1 MQKCFS
7 CKRILSLMLLV
18 FLMLSMTS
26 LPAFAAEVSESD
38 TYVLN
43 RDGNGEDLYFFQSPC
58 MVGYDMNNQ
67 YGGNG
72 VPIQVFV
79 YTMYNSETGEHFPT
93 YCADINVTAVQGA
106 NYRRMN
112 LEDSSYSATASGMI
126 RAILEE
132 GFYVVPVD
140 GESEAD
146 FAARVAAKTA
156 ALAAAS
162 GAEGLTTG
170 EAIAATQTALWRII
184 HGPELSFPK
193 FCRYVFSPKK
203 TKYASLCSYNELK
216 SKNNTLINTTIET
229 AYDYLTSLDPIPA
242 EEKTVSASSFID
254 LNDPIYTR
262 NADGSYDVTVKASV
276 DVQMAAGDE
285 LTVKAAL
292 GGYTATASLT
302 NGKQDISLT
311 LKSVPS
317 SVISEEVK
325 LSISGHQ
332 TSKGYFLFDAVGNR
346 KESQTM
352 VGYNNS
358 RLPVYAEVVAKED
371 RVLNI
376 HKTTSVKIGEDAYE
390 NKPLS
395 NISFD
400 LFLLAT
406 TEEYQ
411 TGTVVLP
418 ENASDVTR
426 PGDLAE
432 YTLTT
437 DENGNVS
444 MNFLHQGLPDGVYL
458 ITEHPHPNIVSPIEP
473 MYLFVPSMDA
483 KTGEPIY
490 DITIKPKNDVKGG
503 VHIEKDVISL
513 GNEEASVNAYDAH
526 IWIIGSTI
534 PEDLTSGKRYT
545 ITDTLDSRLDYLGN
559 VKVVLETKEGV
570 QVLSLTSD
578 TDYKLTVT
586 DVDSLTEDKPSDSF
600 EVALTASG
608 MTQIAAIAN
617 GSFEN
622 YMLRIYFDAQINAN
636 AEMGTS
642 IPNQAELSYIND
654 VNFEFTA
661 KSDVPVVYT
670 GGFQLLKT
678 DFTNQTHTLAG
689 AVFELYRPA
698 TFEEVSTADPRLT
711 NIAGVAEKVIKI
723 PFHVGATA
731 QSESVS
737 SVTTGTDGKVLVSG
751 LAYGKYY
758 LVETSAPES
767 YIPLQEAFEVNV
779 DASTHLDEKVIVITN
794 KSGAILPSTG
804 GIGTTVYAAGGILLV
819 CIAGVLLYFNNRKK
833 EIM

>member
-1 MQKCFS
+1 M
-7 CKRILSLMLLV
+7 KRIVTLLLTAFLILSAFSTV
-18 FLMLSMTS
+18 
-26 LPAFAAEVSESD
+26 AFAAEVTEGD

-43 RDGNGEDLYFFQSPC
+43 RDGNGEELYMFQSPC
-58 MVGYDMNNQ
+58 MVGYDMNNK

-112 LEDSSYSATASGMI
+112 LEDSAFSATASGMI

-132 GFYVVPVD
+132 GFYVSPIN

-156 ALAAAS
+156 ALAEAS
-162 GAEGLTTG
+162 GVEGLTTG

-184 HGPELSFPK
+184 HGPELTFPK
-193 FCRYVFSPKK
+193 FCRYVFNPTK
-203 TKYASLCSYNELK
+203 TKYASLCSYSELR
-216 SKNNTLINTTIET
+216 SKNNALINTTIET
-229 AYDYLTSLDPIPA
+229 AYDYLLSLDPIPA

-254 LNDPIYTR
+254 LNDPVYTQ
-262 NADGSYDVTVKASV
+262 NADGSYDVTVNAKV
-276 DVQMAAGDE
+276 DVQMAAGDD

-292 GGYTATASLT
+292 GSYTASASLAD
-302 NGKQDISLT
+302 GKQNVSLT
-311 LKSVPS
+311 LKNVPA
-317 SVISEEVK
+317 SVISQEVK

-332 TSKGYFLFDAVGNR
+332 TSKGYFLFDAVGGR
-346 KESQTM
+346 TESQTM

-376 HKTTSVKIGEDAYE
+376 QKTTSVKTGEDSYE
-390 NKPLS
+390 TKPLS

-406 TEEYQ
+406 MEEYQ
-411 TGTVVLP
+411 TGAVMLP
-418 ENASDVTR
+418 KDPSDVTR
-426 PGDLAE
+426 PSNLAE

-437 DENGNVS
+437 DENGKVS

-458 ITEHPHPNIVSPIEP
+458 ITEHPHPSIVSPIEP
-473 MYLFVPSMDA
+473 MYLFVPSTDEQ
-483 KTGEPIY
+483 TGDPIY
-490 DITIKPKNDVKGG
+490 NITIKPKNEVKGG

-513 GNEEASVNAYDAH
+513 GNEEASVNAYEPH
-526 IWIIGSTI
+526 TWIIGSTV
-534 PEDLTSGKRYT
+534 PEDIASGKDYAV
-545 ITDTLDSRLDYLGN
+545 TDTLDNRLDYLGN
-559 VKVVLETKEGV
+559 VRVALETKEGQ
-570 QVLSLTSD
+570 QVLSLTPD

-586 DVDSLTEDKPSDSF
+586 DVDSESEGKPSDSF

-608 MTQIAAIAN
+608 MSQIAN
-617 GSFEN
+617 LTDGSFDN
-622 YMLRIYFDAQINAN
+622 YMLRVYFDAQINAN
-636 AEMGTS
+636 AQMGTE
-642 IPNQAELSYIND
+642 IPNQAELSYTNA

-670 GGFQLLKT
+670 GSFQLLKT
-678 DFTNQTHTLAG
+678 DAKDQTNTLAG

-723 PFHVGATA
+723 PFYVGG
-731 QSESVS
+731 QSVT
-737 SVTTGTDGKVLVSG
+737 SVTTGADGKVSVSG

-758 LVETSAPES
+758 LVEASAPEG
-767 YIPLQEAFEVNV
+767 YIPLQEAFEITV
-779 DASTHLDEKVIVITN
+779 DGSSHLDEKVTVITN

-804 GIGTTVYAAGGILLV
+804 GIGTTVYIVGGTLLMCMAA
-819 CIAGVLLYFNNRKK
+819 VLLILNKRKT
-833 EIM
+833 ETA

>member
-1 MQKCFS
+1 MK
-7 CKRILSLMLLV
+7 KILSLLLAV
-18 FLMLSMTS
+18 LLILS
-26 LPAFAAEVSESD
+26 AFPVAVSAAEVTESD

-72 VPIQVFV
+72 VPIQVFI
-79 YTMYNSETGEHFPT
+79 YTMYNAETGEHFPT

-112 LEDSSYSATASGMI
+112 LEDSTFSATAAGRI
-126 RAILEE
+126 RAILDE
-132 GFYVVPVD
+132 GFYVVPAA

-146 FAARVAAKTA
+146 FAARVAADTA
-156 ALAAAS
+156 ALAEAS
-162 GAEGLTTG
+162 GVEGLTTG
-170 EAIAATQTALWRII
+170 EAIAATQTALWRVI

-193 FCRYVFSPKK
+193 FCRYVFNPQK
-203 TKYASLCSYNELK
+203 TKYASLCSYSELRYK
-216 SKNNTLINTTIET
+216 DNALINTTIET
-229 AYDYLTSLDPIPA
+229 VYDYLTSLDPIDA
-242 EEKTVSASSFID
+242 EEKTVASSSFTD
-254 LNDPIYTR
+254 LNDPIYTL
-262 NADGSYDVTVKASV
+262 NADGSYDVTVTAKV
-276 DVQMAAGDE
+276 KVQMAAGDE

-292 GGYTATASLT
+292 GSYTASASLADGT
-302 NGKQDISLT
+302 QNISLT
-311 LKSVPS
+311 LKNVPA
-317 SVISEEVK
+317 SVISQEVK

-332 TSKGYFLFDAVGNR
+332 TSKGYFLFDAVGSR

-358 RLPVYAEVVAKED
+358 RLPVYAEVVARED

-376 HKTTSVKIGEDAYE
+376 HKATSVKTGEDSYE
-390 NKPLS
+390 TKPLS

-406 TEEYQ
+406 MEEYQ
-411 TGTVVLP
+411 TGAVMLP
-418 ENASDVTR
+418 KDPSDVTR
-426 PGDLAE
+426 PSDLAD

-437 DENGNVS
+437 DENGRIS

-458 ITEHPHPNIVSPIEP
+458 ITEHPHPSIVSPIEP
-473 MYLFVPSMDA
+473 MYLFVPSTDEQ
-483 KTGEPIY
+483 TGESIY
-490 DITIKPKNDVKGG
+490 NITIKPKNEVKGG

-513 GNEEASVNAYDAH
+513 GNQEASVNAYEAH
-526 IWIIGSTI
+526 TWIIGSTV
-534 PEDLTSGKRYT
+534 PEDLASGKEYT
-545 ITDTLDSRLDYLGN
+545 VTDTLDNRLDYLGN
-559 VKVVLETKEGV
+559 VKVALETKEGQ
-570 QVLSLTSD
+570 QVLSLTPD

-586 DVDSLTEDKPSDSF
+586 DVDSLSEGKPSDSF

-608 MTQIAAIAN
+608 MSQIAN
-617 GSFEN
+617 LTEGSFDN

-636 AEMGTS
+636 AEMGTE

-678 DFTNQTHTLAG
+678 DFKDQTNTLAG
-689 AVFELYRPA
+689 AVFALYRPA
-698 TFEEVSTADPRLT
+698 TFEEVSNADPRLT
-711 NIAGVAEKVIKI
+711 GIAGVSEKVIRI
-723 PFHVGATA
+723 PFSMAD
-731 QSESVS
+731 QSVT
-737 SVTTGTDGKVLVSG
+737 SVTTGSDGRISVSG

-758 LVETSAPES
+758 LVESSAPEG
-767 YIPLQEAFEVNV
+767 YIPLQEAFEVTV
-779 DASTHLDEKVIVITN
+779 DESSHTDEQTIIITN

-804 GIGTTVYAAGGILLV
+804 GIGTTVYMVGGTLLMGLAA
-819 CIAGVLLYFNNRKK
+819 VLLILNKRRP
-833 EIM
+833 ETV